1 MKTNNWINSKKY
13 FKSKKHAE
21 KRYLNSL
28 SFLHIGKKE
37 LQKRYLEIYGVEID
51 IETAWFLE
59 FESRKRRVLRYG
71 NKW

>member
-13 FKSKKHAE
+13 FKSKKRAE

-37 LQKRYLEIYGVEID
+37 LHRRYLEIYGVEID
-51 IETAWFLE
+51 IETA
-59 FESRKRRVLRYG
+59 
-71 NKW
+71 